1 MSRERLIGPYQS
13 ILPGEPGD
21 VVVVVDDSQ
30 AASDW
35 QEADRLARFFGEY
48 LGFCGHHPASA
59 EQLASV
65 GYATNELAE
74 NAIKY
79 SADHHFELV
88 GWAQTDAI
96 VLALSNTMD
105 ADRAERLVESAES
118 ISQNDPHML
127 FIQRVEDNADGLDTG
142 SGLGLLTLIVDHGAQ
157 LAWRL
162 DPAGD
167 ARVQLHTLVRLPA
180 THEE

>member
-1 MSRERLIGPYQS
+1 MSSERFIGAYQR
-13 ILPGEPGD
+13 ILPSQPED

-35 QEADRLARFFGEY
+35 QEADRLARFFAEY
-48 LGFCGHHPASA
+48 LGFCGGHQASA

-79 SADHHFELV
+79 SANHCFELV
-88 GWAQTDAI
+88 GWAQNDGI
-96 VLALSNTMD
+96 VLGLRNTMD

-118 ISQNDPHML
+118 ISQDDPHML
-127 FIQRVEDNADGLDTG
+127 FIQRVEDNADGLETG

-157 LAWRL
+157 LGWRL